1 MIHQHEPCLV
11 NFFVSSLSATAV
23 SLTKA
28 VQRVKTACAV
38 HKGFIKELSVQL
50 HSEYGR

>member
-11 NFFVSSLSATAV
+11 NFFVSSLSAAAV

-38 HKGFIKELSVQL
+38 HKGFHQRAVGTAAQ
-50 HSEYGR
+50 